1 MLRLELEPPV
11 EPVEP
16 RRAVDVHR
24 PVQLHLHPLVVL
36 RPAVEH
42 LAAEV
47 AQADLHVDDAADGV
61 REEEKA
67 QSLARRQPR
76 DQSAE
81 PGEVEAHDANLQ
93 RAPLVL
99 DLLARQQEDETLRV
113 QVEPRHSHDGVER
126 VVLRRDEKPRRPVK
140 RHSPLMVQGP
150 HRVEVLGRHRQHGHV
165 LNVRV
170 ALQRVARAVVHVVRR
185 RPPRDA
191 DAVAQVTDDQADEKI
206 LGVVVRDGAVPG
218 VVPDEHR
225 LLPEHAQ
232 QHGAQHV
239 RPNAVPRANHAPHR
253 GREERGEAREE
264 FKVVAVIRA
273 ELTLEVRDEGA
284 ERGDV
289 GRDRVGGCRGP
300 DGIPRRG
307 REVVLRG
314 LALRSRARRRRT
326 GADEISNLVRVQSLR
341 RLAVRRVVRAEGVR
355 HVPSRVL
362 HQRDG
367 PAGVTRDPLRD
378 VVHAVADDDPSVVL
392 GAVTRDVVG
401 GVAVVRLMSRGRV
414 HVRVHVGGGVRCLG
428 GLCRGARD
436 GGHGGIRGRGGGRR
450 RRLNSPS
457 FGRILDSRDDDA
469 REARMDSGS
478 TRVGRTGG
486 GGVA

>member
-36 RPAVEH
+36 RPAVED

-61 REEEKA
+61 RQEEKA
-67 QSLARRQPR
+67 QSLARRQLR
-76 DQSAE
+76 HQSAE

-113 QVEPRHSHDGVER
+113 QVKPRDGHDGVEG
-126 VVLRRDEKPRRPVK
+126 VVLDRDQKPRRAIK
-140 RHSPLMVQGP
+140 RHAPLMVQGP
-150 HRVEVLGRHRQHGHV
+150 HRVEVLGRHREHGHV

-170 ALQRVARAVVHVVRR
+170 ALQRVARAVVDVVRR

-191 DAVAQVTDDQADEKI
+191 DAVAQVTDDQADGKI

-232 QHGAQHV
+232 QHGAEHV
-239 RPNAVPRANHAPHR
+239 RPNAVPLAHHAPHGR
-253 GREERGEAREE
+253 GEERGEAREE
-264 FKVVAVIRA
+264 FIVVAVIRA
-273 ELTLEVRDEGA
+273 KFTLEAGDEGA

-289 GRDRVGGCRGP
+289 GRGGVGGCHGP
-300 DGIPRRG
+300 DGIARCG
-307 REVVLRG
+307 REVVLGG
-314 LALRSRARRRRT
+314 LALRSRPRAGAR
-326 GADEISNLVRVQSLR
+326 EISNPVRVQSLGSF
-341 RLAVRRVVRAEGVR
+341 AVG
-355 HVPSRVL
+355 
-362 HQRDG
+362 
-367 PAGVTRDPLRD
+367 
-378 VVHAVADDDPSVVL
+378 
-392 GAVTRDVVG
+392 
-401 GVAVVRLMSRGRV
+401 
-414 HVRVHVGGGVRCLG
+414 
-428 GLCRGARD
+428 
-436 GGHGGIRGRGGGRR
+436 
-450 RRLNSPS
+450 
-457 FGRILDSRDDDA
+457 
-469 REARMDSGS
+469 
-478 TRVGRTGG
+478 
-486 GGVA
+486 